1 MLCKIDN
8 MKIFITG
15 GTGFVGREVLWNL
28 HEAGHT
34 VRLLTRRP
42 DAESTRQLAYRHRAE
57 IVPGSVDERD
67 ALTRGMSGCHAV
79 IHLVGIISEFGGNT
93 FQNAHVEA
101 TRTVVEVAEETGV
114 KRLLH
119 MSALGTRENAVSQY
133 HQSKWQAENIVLKC
147 NLDWTIFR
155 PSVIYGREDGFVNL
169 LAKICRFS
177 PVAVVMGNGRN
188 KLQPV
193 AVEDVAHC
201 FASALEKPESVGRT
215 FDLCG
220 PEEFSLNEI
229 YDLLLRTTRRHRIKF
244 HVPIP
249 LANIQAAAMEFAFG
263 LLGNPSPLTRD
274 QLLMLRED
282 NVGDVHPA
290 QEAFDFKPTPFGE
303 GIARYVK

>member
-1 MLCKIDN
+1 

-15 GTGFVGREVLWNL
+15 GTGFVGREVLWKL

-34 VRLLTRRP
+34 LRLLTRRS

-57 IVPGSVDERD
+57 IVPGSVNERD
-67 ALTRGMSGCHAV
+67 ALTRGMNGCHTV
-79 IHLVGIISEFGGNT
+79 IHLVGIISEFGDNT

-101 TRTVVEVAEETGV
+101 TRSVVGVAEETGV

-119 MSALGTRENAVSQY
+119 MSALGTRENAMSQY
-133 HQSKWQAENIVLKC
+133 HQSKWQAENIIRKSS
-147 NLDWTIFR
+147 LDWTIFR
-155 PSVIYGREDGFVNL
+155 PSVIYGRDDGFVNM
-169 LAKICRFS
+169 LAKICQLS

-188 KLQPV
+188 KLQPI

-201 FASALEKPESVGRT
+201 FASALEKPESIDRT

-220 PEEFSLNEI
+220 LEEFSLNEI
-229 YDLLLRTTRRHRIKF
+229 YDLILRTTRRHRIKF
-244 HVPIP
+244 HVPVP

-263 LLGNPSPLTRD
+263 ILGRPSPLTRD
-274 QLLMLRED
+274 QLLMLQED
-282 NVGDVHPA
+282 NVGDGRPA
-290 QEAFDFKPTPFGE
+290 QEAFDFKPTPFDK